1 MTGAPS
7 PLFPWKG
14 RKVSCVV
21 CGYSDGH
28 RGCGRPQAFGALPVL
43 PSSFLAL
50 VFRTLPLIGAVGTG
64 DIDKSQIRM
73 GREAEQIQVSVQEA
87 GAAAT
92 VGGSSKP
99 TAE

>member
-1 MTGAPS
+1 MGTEA
-7 PLFPWKG
+7 
-14 RKVSCVV
+14 VV
-21 CGYSDGH
+21 GH
-28 RGCGRPQAFGALPVL
+28 KDLVLCQSSLPASL
-43 PSSFLAL
+43 PL
-50 VFRTLPLIGAVGTG
+50 VFRTLPLIGGVGGEAG

-73 GREAEQIQVSVQEA
+73 GRGAEQIQVPVQEA